1 MLKKLDTR
9 VDEEIYNNLSSK
21 SYFIGLILLYLSNSQ
36 KELASKVKTVIL
48 EMKNMLKDTNFK
60 NHVDLLT
67 YEGFIKM
74 ELDSEYDKFN
84 QMYDEYAKLREARL
98 RELSD
103 REREEERKR
112 LEREEKE
119 RELGEQEG
127 NSLSNLIYI
136 DSQDIIVDDNGI
148 ALVWFLAF
156 NLV

>member
-127 NSLSNLIYI
+127 NSSSNLIYI

-148 ALVWFLAF
+148 ALVWFF
-156 NLV
+156 SF

>member
-1 MLKKLDTR
+1 MLKKLDKR

-21 SYFIGLILLYLSNSQ
+21 SYFIGLILLYLFNSQ

-48 EMKNMLKDTNFK
+48 EMKNMLKDTHFK
-60 NHVDLLT
+60 NHADLLT

-74 ELDSEYDKFN
+74 ELDSEYSHFN

-98 RELSD
+98 KRLSD
-103 REREEERKR
+103 REKEEERKR

-127 NSLSNLIYI
+127 KPTNLIY
-136 DSQDIIVDDNGI
+136 S
-148 ALVWFLAF
+148 
-156 NLV
+156 

>member
-148 ALVWFLAF
+148 ALV
-156 NLV
+156 

>member
-1 MLKKLDTR
+1 
-9 VDEEIYNNLSSK
+9 
-21 SYFIGLILLYLSNSQ
+21 
-36 KELASKVKTVIL
+36 
-48 EMKNMLKDTNFK
+48 
-60 NHVDLLT
+60 
-67 YEGFIKM
+67 M

-148 ALVWFLAF
+148 ALVWFF
-156 NLV
+156 SF

>member
-148 ALVWFLAF
+148 ALVWFF
-156 NLV
+156 SF

>member
-1 MLKKLDTR
+1 MLKELDKR

-36 KELASKVKTVIL
+36 KELASKVNTIIL
-48 EMKNMLKDTNFK
+48 EMKNMLKDTNIK
-60 NHVDLLT
+60 NHDDLLT

-74 ELDSEYDKFN
+74 ELDSDYSRFN

-98 RELSD
+98 KQLSD
-103 REREEERKR
+103 REKEEERKR

-127 NSLSNLIYI
+127 NSIKLIFSI
-136 DSQDIIVDDNGI
+136 HRFIRHPS
-148 ALVWFLAF
+148 
-156 NLV
+156 